1 MHNLTEEEQQR
12 AHDGVVQA
20 LKHGNA
26 LLQGGPGVGKTFTTR
41 EIVRTLQEQGYVVG
55 CAASTNKAASVLT
68 NALGIKGMAGTTIH
82 KALGLR
88 LEESMGR
95 TRLVPGGEASL
106 PSFDV
111 MLIDEASMLD
121 DEVVDHIEAQAG
133 GGGSSELDDVFGASA
148 RKAGTRILYI
158 GDVAQLPPVGQG
170 IVARPF
176 RDPAVKRFTLTQ
188 VMRQK
193 AGSAILPLLAAIRN
207 HIDDEL
213 PLGVGAFAETE
224 LPDLRIMT
232 RDHMGRALDELAT
245 YTDGDSLVIAWTN
258 AVVDAAGQE
267 MRIRRYGEQA
277 LRADYLPGETVL
289 MRKPVMAGM
298 QTLASVGELFEIQS
312 AALCDREFDTAGN
325 SFETVRYWALNLVG
339 LPGVAINVVDR
350 GSLAGWKRVLDYR
363 RVEALSAGTSGA
375 WQHFYTTRDWAC
387 DLQTHHA
394 ITAHRSQGSTYTRV
408 VVDAADILKNPDHVE
423 AARCLYV
430 ACSRPSQHLTLV
442 F

>member
-1 MHNLTEEEQQR
+1 MNNLTEEQHR

-26 LLQGGPGVGKTFTTR
+26 MLQGGPGVGKTFTTR
-41 EIVRTLQEQGYVVG
+41 EIVRTLQGQGYVVG
-55 CAASTNKAASVLT
+55 CAASTNKAANVLT

-95 TRLVPGGEASL
+95 TRLVPGGEATL

-111 MLIDEASMLD
+111 MLIDESSMLN

-133 GGGSSELDDVFGASA
+133 GVGGSDLDDVFGASA

-158 GDVAQLPPVGQG
+158 GDVAQLPPVNQG

-176 RDPAVKRFTLTQ
+176 RDPSVQRFTLTR

-193 AGSAILPLLAAIRN
+193 EGSAILPLLAAIRN
-207 HIDDEL
+207 YIDDEL
-213 PLGVGAFAETE
+213 PLGVGAFAETD
-224 LPDLRIMT
+224 LPDLRIVT
-232 RDHMGRALDELAT
+232 RDHMGRALDELAAH
-245 YTDGDSLVIAWTN
+245 TDGENLAIGWTN
-258 AVVDAAGQE
+258 AVVDAANQE

-277 LRADYLPGETVL
+277 LRADYLAGETVL
-289 MRKPVMAGM
+289 MRKPVMTGM
-298 QTLASVGELFEIQS
+298 KTLASVGETFEIQG
-312 AALCDREFDTAGN
+312 AELCDMEFDVAGN
-325 SFETVRYWALNLVG
+325 SFETIRYWALDLVG
-339 LPGVAINVVDR
+339 LPRVAINVVDR
-350 GSLAGWKRVLDYR
+350 GSMAGWKRVLDYR
-363 RVEALSAGTSGA
+363 RAEALSAGTSEG
-375 WQHFYTTRDWAC
+375 WKDFYATRDWAA